1 MEASTSK
8 NCLLFSIF
16 RMDFLESRIELSD
29 PLLNAYY
36 GQGHSKVG
44 VRYSQHRRIT
54 GEGI

>member
-8 NCLLFSIF
+8 NWLLFSIS